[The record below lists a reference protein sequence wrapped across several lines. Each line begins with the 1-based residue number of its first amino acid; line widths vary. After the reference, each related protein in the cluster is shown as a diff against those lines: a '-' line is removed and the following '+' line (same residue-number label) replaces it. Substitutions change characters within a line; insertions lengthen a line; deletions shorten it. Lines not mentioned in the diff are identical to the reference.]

1 MDFRSGSPSDNS
13 GAEEM
18 EVSLAKPKHR
28 VVSLDSAFAGLP
40 GLWRDL
46 AGPGVPAWLPVWVW
60 DPRLLLTWTELA
72 EYLSSMHESP
82 VLKESKMKMTTN
94 SQGPVL

>member
-1 MDFRSGSPSDNS
+1 MPKASLDPCREEWTTAIQTVADGLKRQEEETMDFRSGSPSDNS

-28 VVSLDSAFAGLP
+28 VVSLASASAGLP
-40 GLWRDL
+40 GLWRAL

-60 DPRLLLTWTELA
+60 DPWLLLT
-72 EYLSSMHESP
+72 
-82 VLKESKMKMTTN
+82 
-94 SQGPVL
+94 